1 MGNCRGGGG
10 RERQPWKDKSKRRSF
25 LIWLFPFLLL
35 LFNCWI
41 ESLVLINSSQ
51 TVLSPK
57 SDEKEKVVLNGIR
70 SAHWE
75 GKKIAATFRN
85 RKWTRLKSNYQWFF
99 KKSIYLFLAML
110 GFHCCTWAFFSC
122 SKWGLLSSCGALASH
137 CGGFSS
143 CRVWALGEHGLSGCS
158 SCALEYG
165 LTSCGA

>member
-1 MGNCRGGGG
+1 MSSKCPATVLLLIYSSLSSHSVSTWVIVGVGG

-25 LIWLFPFLLL
+25 LIWLFAFLLL

-75 GKKIAATFRN
+75 EKKN
-85 RKWTRLKSNYQWFF
+85 
-99 KKSIYLFLAML
+99 
-110 GFHCCTWAFFSC
+110 SC
-122 SKWGLLSSCGALASH
+122 HFQEQKMDKVEVQLSVI
-137 CGGFSS
+137 F
-143 CRVWALGEHGLSGCS
+143 
-158 SCALEYG
+158 
-165 LTSCGA
+165 